1 MHKNWQLFKRNQST
15 DEWNISKHPYR
26 CCALCSCLSLL
37 TKVIKKIKKSYLYVN
52 FKFGSWLKI
61 LKLGSIT
68 FFGECSH
75 RNRDRRN
82 ILFRSHWL
90 HSSTSYRPSILQG
103 PEGVKFI
110 ILPETIP
117 TGRLYLRSGHLF
129 LNTWHEVGKCLS
141 LFFPQTEKKWMWIFF
156 EETYWPHFRYL

>member
-1 MHKNWQLFKRNQST
+1 MKYFQTHLVAVQLFIIVST
-15 DEWNISKHPYR
+15 SDQENSIMRP
-26 CCALCSCLSLL
+26 LC
-37 TKVIKKIKKSYLYVN
+37 K
-52 FKFGSWLKI
+52 FKLQTMAKI
-61 LKLGSIT
+61 LKIGSIT

-75 RNRDRRN
+75 WNRDRSN

-129 LNTWHEVGKCLS
+129 LNTWHEVGKSLS